1 LITSSDLAGILGT
14 DRLVRSLDLIK
25 LLKKPTF
32 FFWVLLLPLH
42 STIVK

>member
-1 LITSSDLAGILGT
+1 LITSSDLAAILGT

-32 FFWVLLLPLH
+32 FFWVLLLPFH